1 MKSFSDFLNEAK
13 LKDNKGLPDNFVDTT
28 KQKASRE
35 LRVAVDDRNQERQ
48 LGGQMMQLIRRSQTL
63 MFAGLNNVEIEERC
77 QQLEEL
83 ARNVIMSEYEGVLS
97 NVDLDIRLRSSVV
110 DEIPE
115 LADQKARNDEDQQ
128 RRELK
133 DQEDRSKKD
142 KKDEEPKKDDN
153 KKQSFLDKLMG
164 KGPKKEEKEDF
175 LKSDEYKKGIDKA
188 KLINNVIQGE
198 AKNTKHILHSE
209 MVKSGLREIFGQQK
223 ATEIFNVWD
232 ELTKTADR
240 MDWAFDIDT
249 KATMMKDHQGN
260 MGGAVK
266 VEWPEAGKKEDEDE
280 DEDKDC
286 PSCQQAEDILKKIE
300 EGEDIEDNK
309 EELGELFSNGNPKI
323 IAVGVDFPMLLHETV
338 KGIYE
343 LIAAAYLPSQEAS
356 DEEKTKS
363 KVIQMGVSSFEDEAE
378 DFRYGPY
385 IAAALRDFINSCPGW
400 DRYPNMR
407 EYVFGEMVLL
417 ESGEFLE
424 LMKGILNKTD
434 KAKKIISGMISDISD
449 RIREWEVGEIDEP
462 SYEEP
467 DSDDEFPEQGKEE
480 EDEISKLIRQSQEVN
495 SGEDSDDVVD
505 YSKMNRDQLDIEL
518 NKAIDSGDRV
528 ALDAISKILS
538 MRKESVMLQVY
549 GSEIARL
556 LKS

>member
-266 VEWPEAGKKEDEDE
+266 VEWPEAGKKDDEDE